1 MPEYGRRQVVR
12 AVAPLPEDDA
22 TYAALYLSVGMDKVM
37 VHDVTF
43 RELLRD
49 LHARFPHTRLEA
61 AYLGDL
67 RILIV
72 ADANGL
78 VDTEERPGAET
89 RLYHE
94 VLNSRTF
101 GVPARRPKQALSPD
115 SARMCLREVATNPAF
130 ADEELIRE
138 LLRFEPEPSE
148 RVSHFGALYWA
159 LASAA
164 TPQCQA
170 AFEAAASS
178 ADVERMKAAFRA
190 ARSWPGLSTTLAAQ
204 ALLRLEP
211 QDPRAMVVIDECSLD
226 TLRELETHTDRAVV
240 AALSAI
246 ERRREA
252 ERARL
257 ASAAAPPPRPP
268 AITPSWEG
276 APAPA
281 PPLPPHKLSKEETE
295 ALRKLI
301 PKRIAPAVAESY
313 LAYFASQSRSKKA
326 HGELLTALVVGLA
339 EVDAPAVD
347 EALRTMLERG
357 PIGAKRSVARQVHK
371 RAFVR
376 AALPELLEKLA
387 KSSDPEDAELLEV
400 FKEELYAEARRS
412 PRPAWL
418 LGASPELL
426 RAFGLGPP

>member
-22 TYAALYLSVGMDKVM
+22 TYAALYLSVGRDEVM

-43 RELLRD
+43 RDLLRD
-49 LHARFPHTRLEA
+49 LHARFPTTRLEA

-78 VDTEERPGAET
+78 VDTEEPAGPAAL
-89 RLYHE
+89 LYQE
-94 VLNSRTF
+94 VLNTRSF
-101 GVPARRPKQALSPD
+101 GVPARRPKQALSLD
-115 SARMCLREVATNPAF
+115 SARMCLRELAVNPAF

-138 LLRFEPEPSE
+138 LLRFEPEASE
-148 RVSHFGALYWA
+148 RVSYLGALYWA
-159 LASAA
+159 LAAPR

-170 AFEAAASS
+170 AFEAAAASP
-178 ADVERMKAAFRA
+178 DVERMKAAFRA

-204 ALLRLEP
+204 ALLQLGP
-211 QDPRAMVVIDECSLD
+211 QDPRAKVVLDECSLD
-226 TLRELETHTDRAVV
+226 TLREIEGHADRAVAEAL
-240 AALSAI
+240 AAV
-246 ERRREA
+246 ERHREA

-257 ASAAAPPPRPP
+257 ATAAAPPRPP
-268 AITPSWEG
+268 AMLPTWEP

-281 PPLPPHKLSKEETE
+281 PPLPLRKLSKEETE
-295 ALRKLI
+295 ALRKQI

-313 LAYFASQSRSKKA
+313 LAYFDSQSRSKKA
-326 HGELLTALVVGLA
+326 HDELLAALVVGLA
-339 EVDAPAVD
+339 EVDTPAVE
-347 EALRTMLERG
+347 EALQNMLARG

-371 RAFVR
+371 RALVR

-387 KSSDPEDAELLEV
+387 KSRDAEDAELLDV

-418 LGASPELL
+418 LGASQELL
-426 RAFGLGPP
+426 RAFGLK